1 MNTSGC
7 LTSIRFS
14 VKPRAAHPVTR
25 IRPLLTAIPPDK
37 MNPFNQFKTILDNT
51 LIQLVDD
58 GLLPDGVDTSRVVV
72 EPPRDTAHG
81 DITTNAAMVLAKP
94 SGKPPRQL
102 AEYLCQALEQH
113 EYISSA
119 EVAGPGFVNLRICK
133 TYWPGFIRAVLAG
146 GVEFARSTM
155 GQGRSVNV
163 EYVSANPTGPLHVGH
178 CRGAVFGDALA
189 NLLAA
194 TGHEVTREYYI
205 NDAGS
210 QIDTLSESV
219 YLRYL
224 EALGEQIGEIPS
236 GLYPGDY
243 LLPIGQSLADEF
255 GEKLRSMD
263 ETQRRLLIKD
273 RSIAAMMILIK
284 EDLAALGVHQETFF
298 SEKKLHENG
307 KIAETVQMMRDAG
320 LIYEGRI
327 PPPKGQVPEDWED
340 RDQTLFR
347 ATQFGD
353 DIDRPLMKSDGSF
366 TYFAADAAY
375 ARDKIE
381 RGFSELVFILGAD
394 HGGYVKRLK
403 AVTKALSQDQ
413 VTADALLCQLVR
425 LFRGG
430 EPIKMS
436 KRAGEFVT
444 LREVVDEVGA
454 DVLRF
459 MMLTRKND
467 APLDFDF
474 QKVTEQSRDNP
485 VWYVQYAHARIGSA
499 FVKAKLEVVEAVNEL
514 SDVSEKTL
522 LMLDDETEQRIIA
535 LIAGWPRAVE
545 LAAVNREPHRLAFYL
560 YEVAAEF
567 HSYYNKGKDQPQLRF
582 ILPNQVH
589 LTQGRLALL
598 QMIRYTLVSGL
609 NILGVKP
616 VDEM

>member
-1 MNTSGC
+1 
-7 LTSIRFS
+7 
-14 VKPRAAHPVTR
+14 
-25 IRPLLTAIPPDK
+25 
-37 MNPFNQFKTILDNT
+37 MNPFSHFKRILDDT
-51 LIQLVDD
+51 LMQLVDE
-58 GLLPDGVDTSRVVV
+58 GVLPEGVDTAKVVV
-72 EPPRDTAHG
+72 EPPRDPAHG

-94 SGKPPRQL
+94 ASKPPREIADHLCRVLERHDDIAL
-102 AEYLCQALEQH
+102 AE
-113 EYISSA
+113 I
-119 EVAGPGFVNLRICK
+119 AGPGFVNIRISK
-133 TYWPGFIRAVLAG
+133 AFWPGFIRSVLASG
-146 GVEFARSTM
+146 EIFADSTL
-155 GQGRSVNV
+155 GQGRLVNV

-189 NLLAA
+189 NLLVA
-194 TGHEVTREYYI
+194 TGHDVTREYYT

-210 QIDTLSESV
+210 QIDTLVDSV
-219 YLRYL
+219 FLRYL
-224 EALGEQIGEIPS
+224 EALGEEIGEIPS

-243 LLPIGQSLADEF
+243 LLPIGELLAEEF
-255 GEKLRSMD
+255 SEKLKTMD
-263 ETQRRLLIKD
+263 HAQRH
-273 RSIAAMMILIK
+273 ALIK
-284 EDLAALGVHQETFF
+284 ERSISAMMDLIRDDLATLGIHQNVFF
-298 SEKKLHENG
+298 SERILHENG
-307 KIAETVQMMRDAG
+307 KISETIQAMRDAG
-320 LIYEGRI
+320 LVYEGRI
-327 PPPKGQVPEDWED
+327 PPPKGQLPEDWED
-340 RDQTLFR
+340 REQTLFR
-347 ATQFGD
+347 ATEFGD

-366 TYFAADAAY
+366 TYFAADVAY

-381 RGFSELVFILGAD
+381 RGFSELVFVLGAD

-403 AVTKALSQDQ
+403 AVTRALSQNK

-430 EPIKMS
+430 QPIKMS

-499 FVKAKLEVVEAVNEL
+499 FSKAKLEVGKAATELSEL
-514 SDVSEKTL
+514 SDETL
-522 LMLDDETEQRIIA
+522 LLLDDETEQRIIA

-545 LAAVNREPHRLAFYL
+545 LAAINREPHRLAFYL

-582 ILPNQVH
+582 ILPKQVH
-589 LTQGRLALL
+589 LTQARLALL
-598 QMIRYTLVSGL
+598 QMIRYTLSSGL
-609 NILGVKP
+609 NILGVEP